1 MNQLRHILS
10 NTNKT
15 NNSSSTRDENAIILS
30 YSTEPKSILPKHK
43 LNLFRNKNRANIYVK
58 SKLKKTNVHLLYL
71 SFSLS
76 L

>member
-43 LNLFRNKNRANIYVK
+43 LNLFRNKNRIEQIFMLKAN
-58 SKLKKTNVHLLYL
+58 
-71 SFSLS
+71 
-76 L
+76 